1 MWCLSAH
8 NVRLSMSEQKK
19 SARRLISS
27 SFLVFRNQNHF
38 TRNRIRQPSNLSHSI
53 FLMLYSS
60 PAHLTSPL
68 FRHFFIRIRS
78 CERIRNLIFFYRKPI
93 YFCRMKLR
101 QSFCFSSH
109 YEHDEAFLLSSQIHL
124 LFPAHPTH

>member
-27 SFLVFRNQNHF
+27 SFLIFRNQNHF

-60 PAHLTSPL
+60 PAHLTSSL
-68 FRHFFIRIRS
+68 FRNFYCTIDTHISRKTFSETTCIPRSMACCTFFGPALYPVTTISTVGETDFRT
-78 CERIRNLIFFYRKPI
+78 CQPI
-93 YFCRMKLR
+93 
-101 QSFCFSSH
+101 
-109 YEHDEAFLLSSQIHL
+109 
-124 LFPAHPTH
+124 